1 MFHIF
6 IVLWVYFPSL
16 QIKVPWPQAQRSPGT
31 APGPF
36 PAPATPARR
45 LPAHTPQGLRLP
57 TCTPAAASLPK
68 PPGVFYT
75 GDALT
80 QGHSL
85 RPGKVA
91 VLLKSIETNA
101 KSHSK

>member
-36 PAPATPARR
+36 QPQPPQQDGYQPT
-45 LPAHTPQGLRLP
+45 LPQGLRLP
-57 TCTPAAASLPK
+57 VHSSSASLPQ
-68 PPGVFYT
+68 PPGAFYT